1 MLSFNTV
8 RSRVVL
14 VLISGLQI
22 LHSSQWQL
30 NISMRTLLHITLAY
44 SLMGCANIQST
55 IDNGIGQV
63 PGQRVHVTTT
73 VLKW

>member
-1 MLSFNTV
+1 MAKS
-8 RSRVVL
+8 
-14 VLISGLQI
+14 
-22 LHSSQWQL
+22 QL
-30 NISMRTLLHITLAY
+30 NISMRRLLHAIWTLAMITLVY
-44 SLMGCANIQST
+44 VLVGCANVSST